1 MLPPPAQMFPLTGAA
16 PMKAA
21 EAWHLSGPG
30 LQGFMS
36 LGGCLEV
43 ALGCDPWAS
52 QCPPGALLMTP
63 LKVLELEPQDRCM
76 GHKDPRG
83 ARFRE
88 MARSGFCAGPGAG
101 LQASCSDEDLSPA
114 QLGPGAEE
122 GCALDGACHR
132 ALRSGLPPL
141 WPQRSHLYDGRGD

>member
-1 MLPPPAQMFPLTGAA
+1 
-16 PMKAA
+16 MKAA

-63 LKVLELEPQDRCM
+63 LKVLELEPQDRRM

-83 ARFRE
+83 
-88 MARSGFCAGPGAG
+88 GTLQGNGPKCVLCWPRGWPAG
-101 LQASCSDEDLSPA
+101 LML
-114 QLGPGAEE
+114 
-122 GCALDGACHR
+122 
-132 ALRSGLPPL
+132 
-141 WPQRSHLYDGRGD
+141 